1 MRIGLAFDLKDDFQP
16 GQDIPED
23 AFEEYDSLEVV
34 NSIAGGLR
42 ALGHHTILLG
52 GGRKFLSKILKCKL
66 DFVFNIAE
74 GRGNLRSREAQ
85 APAILE
91 MLDIPYSGSDPQ
103 TLAITLD
110 KPLAKQ
116 LVSAAGVTTPPWL
129 IIASLKSLEAVSAY
143 DFPLPAFIK
152 PAFEGSS
159 KGIRLTS
166 RAATAARARAVTR
179 RLLAEYNQPVLVEKY
194 IEGDEVTVGIV
205 GNSPPVVVGVMRV
218 LPRKIFKNFVYS
230 LEVKRD
236 WRNQVEYECPARLPG
251 ATIKRI
257 TDASLAAYTAL
268 GCRDFSRLDFRLAAD
283 GTPHF
288 LEVNPLPGLNPESGD
303 LPIMAYKMGW
313 TYNGLIKAIFDSAL
327 ARYGRSH

>member
-16 GQDIPED
+16 GKDIPED
-23 AFEEYDSLEVV
+23 ALEEYDSLDVV
-34 NSIAGGLR
+34 NSIAGSLR
-42 ALGHHTILLG
+42 ALGHRTILLG
-52 GGRKFLSKILKCKL
+52 GGRNFISKILKCKV

-129 IIASLKSLEAVSAY
+129 LISSLKALKAVPAH
-143 DFPLPAFIK
+143 DFPLPAFVK

-166 RAATAARARAVTR
+166 RAVTAARARAVTR
-179 RLLAEYNQPVLVEKY
+179 HLLAKYNQPVLVEKY
-194 IEGDEVTVGIV
+194 IEGDEVTVGVV

-218 LPRKIFKNFVYS
+218 LPRKKLKDFVYS

-236 WRNQVEYECPARLPG
+236 WRNQVDYECPARLPR
-251 ATIKRI
+251 ATIKRL
-257 TDASLAAYTAL
+257 TDAALAAYKTL
-268 GCRDFSRLDFRLAAD
+268 GCRDFSRLDFRVTAD

-288 LEVNPLPGLNPESGD
+288 LEVNPLPGLNPQSGD
-303 LPIMAYKMGW
+303 LPIMSYKMGW
-313 TYNGLIKAIFDSAL
+313 TYNGLIKAIFESAL
-327 ARYGRSH
+327 ARYG

>member
-23 AFEEYDSLEVV
+23 AFEEYDSLDVV

-129 IIASLKSLEAVSAY
+129 IIASLKSLGAISAY

-205 GNSPPVVVGVMRV
+205 GNSPPVIVGVMRV

-236 WRNQVEYECPARLPG
+236 WRNQVEYECPARLPR

-327 ARYGRSH
+327 ARYGRSY

>member
-23 AFEEYDSLEVV
+23 AFEEYDSLDVV

-42 ALGHHTILLG
+42 ALGHSTILLG
-52 GGRKFLSKILKCKL
+52 GGRKFISKILKCKL

-129 IIASLKSLEAVSAY
+129 IITSLKSLEAVSDH

-166 RAATAARARAVTR
+166 RAVTATGARAVTR
-179 RLLAEYNQPVLVEKY
+179 RLLAKYNQPVLVEKY
-194 IEGDEVTVGIV
+194 IEGDEVTVGVV
-205 GNSPPVVVGVMRV
+205 GNSPPVVVGIMRV
-218 LPRKIFKNFVYS
+218 LPRKKSKNFVYS

-236 WRNQVEYECPARLPG
+236 WRNQVDYECPARLPR
-251 ATIKRI
+251 AIIRRI
-257 TDASLAAYTAL
+257 TDASLAAYKTL
-268 GCRDFSRLDFRLAAD
+268 GCRDFSRLDFRLTAD

-303 LPIMAYKMGW
+303 LPIMSYKMGW
-313 TYNGLIKAIFDSAL
+313 TYNGLIKAIFESAL
-327 ARYGRSH
+327 ARYG